1 MIKNGA
7 IEECK
12 KVLEL
17 GLWEENHPSCKA
29 IGAKELIAH
38 IVNGDDIK
46 IAIQEAK
53 TQTRQYAKRQRTWF
67 RSKMKKWLKIEASE
81 IQHNIQ

>member
-1 MIKNGA
+1 MI
-7 IEECK
+7 
-12 KVLEL
+12 VT
-17 GLWEENHPSCKA
+17 
-29 IGAKELIAH
+29 
-38 IVNGDDIK
+38 VNGDDIK